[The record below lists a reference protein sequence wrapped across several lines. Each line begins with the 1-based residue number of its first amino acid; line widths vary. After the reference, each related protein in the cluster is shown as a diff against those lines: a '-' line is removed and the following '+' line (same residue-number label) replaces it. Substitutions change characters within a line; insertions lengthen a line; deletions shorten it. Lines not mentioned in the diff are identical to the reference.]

1 MWLGKKRKK
10 AGLISHLELILWTLL
25 VMLVVLPIAALQ
37 ERCILLVVGSDIFT
51 GITPRP
57 RLVARVK
64 L

>member
-37 ERCILLVVGSDIFT
+37 ERCSLLVVGSDFFT
-51 GITPRP
+51 GITTHCGGS
-57 RLVARVK
+57 
-64 L
+64 